1 MVIRFDSTENAAK
14 WRSSA
19 GHEQLKPKLKAM
31 YSSSEVSVFD
41 VIA

>member
-1 MVIRFDSTENAAK
+1 MVIWFDTAENAAK
-14 WRSSA
+14 WRASA
-19 GHEQLKPKLKAM
+19 VHEQLKPRLKAM